1 MANYREGTIHFQVFV
16 LTTLML
22 MMGAFYYVEHLR
34 GFFVVMVQC
43 EVTNHCYNEKDL
55 ISTYQ
60 QTTLL
65 FHLFV

>member
-1 MANYREGTIHFQVFV
+1 MTNFREGTIYFKGF
-16 LTTLML
+16 LLITFML
-22 MMGAFYYVEHLR
+22 MMGAYYYVEHLR

>member
-34 GFFVVMVQC
+34 GLYVRMVQC
-43 EVTNHCYNEKDL
+43 EVTNYCYNEKDL

-65 FHLFV
+65 FYLFV

>member
-16 LTTLML
+16 FTTLML

-34 GFFVVMVQC
+34 SFFVVMVQC